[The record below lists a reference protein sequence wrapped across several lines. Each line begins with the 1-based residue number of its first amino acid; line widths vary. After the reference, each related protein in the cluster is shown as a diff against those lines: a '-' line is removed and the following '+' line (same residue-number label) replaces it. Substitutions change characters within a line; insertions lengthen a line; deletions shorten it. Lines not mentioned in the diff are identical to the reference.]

1 MSEKIAKFRFKG
13 YKILNSSISVKEGVK
28 ISSKLNINFEQ
39 TSGEHENG
47 KEYRLKLV
55 TSIEDENNAL
65 NIKIETIGLFEF
77 DSDIENY
84 KNVFF
89 SQNAPAI
96 LFPYVRAYIST
107 LTSLA
112 GIPPVIL
119 PTLNLSNRNNTEEQK
134 PD

>member
-13 YKILNSSISVKEGVK
+13 YKILNSSISVKEGIK
-28 ISSKLNINFEQ
+28 ISSKLNINFGQ

-65 NIKIETIGLFEF
+65 NIKIDAIGLFEF

-84 KNVFF
+84 KNAFF

-107 LTSLA
+107 LTSLS

-119 PTLNLSNRNNTEEQK
+119 PTLNLSNRNNTEE
-134 PD
+134 